1 MVDEK
6 PVPGLSGLQWVYRT
20 DNVQLEV
27 CGCPLQRVKAGEAMN
42 EVAER
47 EN

>member
-6 PVPGLSGLQWVYRT
+6 PEPGLSGLQWVYHT

-27 CGCPLQRVKAGEAMN
+27 CGCPLQRVNAGDAIN
-42 EVAER
+42 EVVER
-47 EN
+47 ES